1 MDWRSPPSGGH
12 FYHIEKE
19 IDTMSNKYFL
29 AVACDI
35 NGAQLEEGATGDC
48 IDITIDESM
57 VLWDGW
63 DALYSIQVY
72 LISRDLD
79 GDEVAE
85 CVHEEFVGNKP
96 PVMLD

>member
-1 MDWRSPPSGGH
+1 
-12 FYHIEKE
+12 
-19 IDTMSNKYFL
+19 MSNKYFL